1 MVWSVGVAIVVFG
14 LVAGTLSAWIANSY
28 QEHET
33 EEIAVWTPAACAS
46 CAHELQPSELAPPM
60 WWISHR
66 GGCPSCG
73 ERLPTSWLALQLGVP
88 AAMLVMLATFGTSL
102 VLIPFL
108 WLVPVLATAATTDIR
123 LMLIPRRIAWI
134 GAAVG
139 GALIVAVSLATDQSG
154 GIQRAAIGGI
164 AYISF
169 LFVVSIIT
177 PGGMGMGD
185 VRLSLLLGLYLGWI
199 NVIMPAV
206 GLFIACAI
214 GTLMG
219 LAVRFASKGEQR
231 LFPFGPG
238 LAAGTL
244 IAIALYQPILERLPN

>member
-1 MVWSVGVAIVVFG
+1 MAIVVFG
-14 LVAGTLSAWIANSY
+14 LMAGTISAWIANSY

-33 EEIAVWTPAACAS
+33 EEIAVWTPATCAS
-46 CAHELQPSELAPPM
+46 CDHELVPAEMAPPI

-66 GGCPSCG
+66 CGCPICG
-73 ERLPTSWLALQLGVP
+73 ERLPNSWLVLQLGVP
-88 AAMLVMLATFGTSL
+88 AAMLVMLVTFGPSL

-123 LMLIPRRIAWI
+123 LMLIPRRIAWV
-134 GAAVG
+134 GAGVG
-139 GALIVAVSLATDQSG
+139 GALIVVVSLATNHSASIQS
-154 GIQRAAIGGI
+154 AAIGGVG
-164 AYISF
+164 YISF

-185 VRLSLLLGLYLGWI
+185 VRLSLLLGLYLGWL

-206 GLFIACAI
+206 GLFIACLI
-214 GTLMG
+214 GTAMG
-219 LAVRFASKGEQR
+219 LMVRFASKGEQR

-238 LAAGTL
+238 LALGTL